1 MEPRSLI
8 IGGLASWTCGNLILS
23 NVREKI
29 LHEDDDIPA
38 ALGAITGLALLILIN
53 RSKKAQEVSG
63 ISQES
68 KWLGCNPIS
77 ASLTISAGIVNGVGL
92 RAMAE
97 RPQAILTSLA
107 LVGILRSIHAIFAQY
122 YAFTK
127 RRDGM
132 QKFIILTCSAIPLD
146 LATRSLYKEFSQPL
160 AGVIAALFLAT
171 FIEGS
176 RHYYRLRG
184 PHQYHCWNII
194 KFSLPLIACAALIT
208 GLAIHFFCR
217 EV

>member
-1 MEPRSLI
+1 MEPRSLVI
-8 IGGLASWTCGNLILS
+8 SSLVGWTGGNLILS

-53 RSKKAQEVSG
+53 RSVKVQELCG
-63 ISQES
+63 IARRSA
-68 KWLGCNPIS
+68 WLGCNPITVP
-77 ASLTISAGIVNGVGL
+77 LTISAGIVNAMGL

-107 LVGILRSIHAIFAQY
+107 LVCTLRVIHTLFAKY
-122 YAFTK
+122 YAFIE
-127 RRDGM
+127 RNHGM

-146 LATRSLYKEFSQPL
+146 LATRSLYKGVSQPL

-171 FIEGS
+171 IIEGS
-176 RHYYRLRG
+176 RHYYHLRG
-184 PHQYHCWNII
+184 PHPYHCWNII
-194 KFSLPLIACAALIT
+194 KFSLPLIACVTLIT
-208 GLAIHFFCR
+208 GLVIHFFCR

>member
-1 MEPRSLI
+1 MEPRSLVI
-8 IGGLASWTCGNLILS
+8 SSLVGWTGGNLILS

-53 RSKKAQEVSG
+53 RSEKVQGMCG
-63 ISQES
+63 IARRSA
-68 KWLGCNPIS
+68 WLGCNPVTVP
-77 ASLTISAGIVNGVGL
+77 LTIGAGIVNAMGL

-107 LVGILRSIHAIFAQY
+107 LVGILRSIHALFAQY

-132 QKFIILTCSAIPLD
+132 QKFIIMTCSAIPLD
-146 LATRSLYKEFSQPL
+146 LATRSLYKGVNQPL

-171 FIEGS
+171 IIEGS
-176 RHYYRLRG
+176 RHYYHFRG
-184 PHQYHCWNII
+184 PHPYHCWNII
-194 KFSLPLIACAALIT
+194 KFSLPLIACVTLIT
-208 GLAIHFFCR
+208 GLVIHFFCR
-217 EV
+217 EG